1 MSFED
6 QVQRL
11 TSANINE
18 IETHYYA
25 AIETDHGSGD
35 HWILMTVLY
44 KYGFRTN
51 SPTKAVDVADRIIVL
66 WYTLNSQQGT

>member
-6 QVQRL
+6 QVKNL

-25 AIETDHGSGD
+25 ALETEHGSGD
-35 HWILMTVLY
+35 HWILMTVLD
-44 KYGFRTN
+44 KYGFRTH
-51 SPTKAVDVADRIIVL
+51 SPSAATQVANQIIVL
-66 WYTLNSQQGT
+66 WYTLHSQQGT